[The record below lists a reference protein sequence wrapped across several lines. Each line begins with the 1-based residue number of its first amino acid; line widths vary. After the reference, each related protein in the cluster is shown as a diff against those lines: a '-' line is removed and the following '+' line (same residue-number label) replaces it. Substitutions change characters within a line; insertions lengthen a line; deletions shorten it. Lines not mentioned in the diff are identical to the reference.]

1 MFEFEEIPR
10 DVLLIPPDAIRV
22 QVSVR
27 NVTRGVVA
35 GLEPWT
41 EYNIAVQGYN
51 SGGLG
56 PFSEEDLSVTT
67 LDSSK

>member
-10 DVLLIPPDAIRV
+10 LVLVIPPDAIRV
-22 QVSVR
+22 QVAVKG
-27 NVTRGVVA
+27 VTRGVVT

-56 PFSEEDLSVTT
+56 PISIELSVTT